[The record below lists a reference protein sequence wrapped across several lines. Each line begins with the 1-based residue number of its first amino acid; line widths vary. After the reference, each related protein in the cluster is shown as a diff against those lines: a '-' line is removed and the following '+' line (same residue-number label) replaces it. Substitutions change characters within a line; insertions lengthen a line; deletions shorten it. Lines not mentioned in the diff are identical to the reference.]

1 MFMPLDPQTTAHLA
15 AALEDAAREAGEIAR
30 GYFREGGKTTARVWN
45 KAGGSPVTE
54 ADVSVDAFLKVRL
67 SQILP
72 EAGWLSEE
80 TRDDPAR
87 LTRDLVWIVDPIDGT
102 RAFLN
107 GIPDWSVAIALLV
120 DGRPRL
126 GVVHAP
132 ALSSFYAAR
141 AGAGATLN
149 GAAIVANARDALA
162 GSRVAG
168 PRPMVDALERRA
180 GPFASVTKV
189 PSLALRI
196 ARVAAGDVD
205 LALVTANARDWD
217 LAAADL
223 VLAEAGG
230 ALTDP
235 AGMAPVYNRPEPVH
249 GVLVAASH
257 ALHPRLVEA
266 MTGDETDARRSAAAG

>member
-1 MFMPLDPQTTAHLA
+1 MPLSRQTRADLA
-15 AALEDAAREAGEIAR
+15 SSLEEAAREAGDIAR
-30 GYFREGGKTTARVWN
+30 GYFREGEKTTARVWN

-67 SQILP
+67 SQLLP

-87 LTRDLVWIVDPIDGT
+87 LDSRLVWIVDPIDGT

-107 GIPDWSVAIALLV
+107 GIADWSVAIALLV
-120 DGRPRL
+120 DGVPTL

-132 ALSSFYAAR
+132 AREGFYEAQ
-141 AGAGATLN
+141 AGAGARLN
-149 GAAIVANARDALA
+149 GTPIATGGRETLA
-162 GSRVAG
+162 GANVAG
-168 PRPMVDALERRA
+168 PKPMVDALARRS
-180 GPFASVTKV
+180 GPFGAVTKV

-196 ARVAAGDVD
+196 ARVASGEHD

-230 ALTDP
+230 TLSDP
-235 AGMAPVYNRPEPVH
+235 AGAAPVYNRPEPVH
-249 GVLVAASH
+249 GVLVAASR

-266 MTGDETDARRSAAAG
+266 MTSDDTDTRRPAAAG